1 MGTEDLNSL
10 DRWLEER
17 ELRYKERDIVYQKAF
32 NDIDRKIDNFATQLN
47 GKMDELL
54 RYIKQLE
61 ERRAEDSLKINN
73 TSDEVERQRDDI
85 KELFDWKEQVEKD
98 YKFLDNIN
106 SWAKFIV
113 WVVAITTITVTVLSV
128 FGYEPMLKL
137 ISLVK

>member
-85 KELFDWKEQVEKD
+85 KELFEWKTKVEAN
-98 YKFLDNIN
+98 YKFLEYIN
-106 SWAKFIV
+106 TPTKFIL
-113 WVVAITTITVTVLSV
+113 WIVAVTTVTVTVLSI

>member
-17 ELRYKERDIVYQKAF
+17 ELRYKERDAAYQKAF
-32 NDIDRKIDNFATQLN
+32 TDIDRKIDNFANQLN
-47 GKMDELL
+47 VKMDELL
-54 RYIKQLE
+54 RYIKELE
-61 ERRAEDSLKINN
+61 DRRAKDSKKI
-73 TSDEVERQRDDI
+73 DETRTDVDRQRDDI
-85 KELFDWKEQVEKD
+85 RELFDWKEQVEKD

-113 WVVAITTITVTVLSV
+113 WVVAITTITVTVLSI

>member
-85 KELFDWKEQVEKD
+85 KELFEWKTKVEAN
-98 YKFLDNIN
+98 YKFLEYIN
-106 SWAKFIV
+106 TPTKFIL
-113 WVVAITTITVTVLSV
+113 WVVGITVATVTLLSI
-128 FGYEPMLKL
+128 FGFEPMLKL
-137 ISLVK
+137 LSLVK

>member
-61 ERRAEDSLKINN
+61 ERRADDSLKINN

-85 KELFDWKEQVEKD
+85 KELFEWKTKVEAN
-98 YKFLDNIN
+98 YKFLEYIN
-106 SWAKFIV
+106 TPTKFIL
-113 WVVAITTITVTVLSV
+113 WIVVVTTVTVTVLSI

>member
-17 ELRYKERDIVYQKAF
+17 ELRYKERDAAYQKAF
-32 NDIDRKIDNFATQLN
+32 TDIDRKIDNFANQLN
-47 GKMDELL
+47 VKMDELL
-54 RYIKQLE
+54 RYIKELE
-61 ERRAEDSLKINN
+61 ERRADDSKRIVS
-73 TSDEVERQRDDI
+73 TSDEVDRQRDDI
-85 KELFDWKEQVEKD
+85 RELFDWKEQVEKD

-106 SWAKFIV
+106 SWAKLIV
-113 WVVAITTITVTVLSV
+113 WVVAITTITVTVLSI

>member
-17 ELRYKERDIVYQKAF
+17 ELRYKERDAAYQKAF
-32 NDIDRKIDNFATQLN
+32 TDIDRKIDNFANQLN
-47 GKMDELL
+47 VKMDELL
-54 RYIKQLE
+54 RYIKELE
-61 ERRAEDSLKINN
+61 ERRADDSKRIVS
-73 TSDEVERQRDDI
+73 TSDEVDRQRDDI
-85 KELFDWKEQVEKD
+85 RELFDWKEQVEKD

-113 WVVAITTITVTVLSV
+113 WVVAITTITVTVLSI

>member
-61 ERRAEDSLKINN
+61 ERRADDSLKINN

-85 KELFDWKEQVEKD
+85 KELFEWKTKVEAN
-98 YKFLDNIN
+98 YKFLENIN
-106 SWAKFIV
+106 TPTKFIL
-113 WVVAITTITVTVLSV
+113 WIVVVTTVTVTVLSI

>member
-17 ELRYKERDIVYQKAF
+17 ELRYKERDAAYQKAF
-32 NDIDRKIDNFATQLN
+32 TDIDRKIDNFATQLN

-73 TSDEVERQRDDI
+73 TSDELERQRDDI
-85 KELFDWKEQVEKD
+85 NKLFDWKEQVEKD

-113 WVVAITTITVTVLSV
+113 WVVAITTITVTVLSI

>member
-17 ELRYKERDIVYQKAF
+17 ELRYKERDAAYQKAF
-32 NDIDRKIDNFATQLN
+32 TDIDRKIDNFANQLN
-47 GKMDELL
+47 VKMDELL
-54 RYIKQLE
+54 RYIKELE
-61 ERRAEDSLKINN
+61 DRRAKDCKKI
-73 TSDEVERQRDDI
+73 DETRTDVDRQRDDI
-85 KELFDWKEQVEKD
+85 RELFDWKEQVEKD

-113 WVVAITTITVTVLSV
+113 WVVAITTITVTVLSI

>member
-1 MGTEDLNSL
+1 MGTTDFERWLAERDLRYEQTFDNLEKKFDTFATDLN
-10 DRWLEER
+10 
-17 ELRYKERDIVYQKAF
+17 K
-32 NDIDRKIDNFATQLN
+32 
-47 GKMDELL
+47 KMDELL
-54 RYIKQLE
+54 KYIKELE
-61 ERRAEDSLKINN
+61 DRRAKDCKKI
-73 TSDEVERQRDDI
+73 DETRTDVDRQRDDI
-85 KELFDWKEQVEKD
+85 KELFDWKEQVEKN